1 MNKRVWKLIFKVWKE
16 FLRLNRFKYFQQQFR
31 NLEKFLILFKYFL
44 NLRILNCILLWSLK
58 MFRKGQFR
66 VIVNNFYEARATSRC
81 KKMTRGVFTRLVS
94 PMIYTG
100 IWQDLF
106 EHRVGNPITINL
118 GRFFTFLSN
127 FTQLQAEYLS
137 NGLKREN
144 SIATFRPSSDSN
156 NYKQRTYEI
165 TLHETEIE
173 NRATIQ
179 QQERR
184 PTFSPNWFE

>member
-1 MNKRVWKLIFKVWKE
+1 M
-16 FLRLNRFKYFQQQFR
+16 
-31 NLEKFLILFKYFL
+31 
-44 NLRILNCILLWSLK
+44 LNCILLWSLK

-165 TLHETEIE
+165 TLHETEVE

>member
-1 MNKRVWKLIFKVWKE
+1 M
-16 FLRLNRFKYFQQQFR
+16 
-31 NLEKFLILFKYFL
+31 
-44 NLRILNCILLWSLK
+44 LNCILLWSLK

-137 NGLKREN
+137 NGLKREKEEEREKIQSHRFVQAAIRIIIN
-144 SIATFRPSSDSN
+144 NERTKLPCTKQRLKTEQRYNNKSGDQLFPRIDSN
-156 NYKQRTYEI
+156 NPARGWLVKK
-165 TLHETEIE
+165 
-173 NRATIQ
+173 
-179 QQERR
+179 
-184 PTFSPNWFE
+184 